1 METTNN
7 TMAQKLQE
15 VITAKT
21 MESISKASEAPK
33 AKATKTK
40 ESKTPKTATNAQ
52 DPEKAVKRQVKKT
65 AEVNLM
71 EEVVSKREVKYIYPA
86 DVTDTLAR
94 KKWRQQ
100 VRNEIKKLK
109 LAMAEIED
117 RNSKEFKKREKE
129 YLTYYKKHVKAGA

>member
-21 MESISKASEAPK
+21 MESISKVSETPK
-33 AKATKTK
+33 AKATQTP
-40 ESKTPKTATNAQ
+40 ESKTQKTTTK
-52 DPEKAVKRQVKKT
+52 DPEKAVKKQVKKT

-86 DVTDTLAR
+86 DITDTLAR

>member
-21 MESISKASEAPK
+21 MESISKASETPK
-33 AKATKTK
+33 TKATKTK
-40 ESKTPKTATNAQ
+40 ESKTPKTTIK
-52 DPEKAVKRQVKKT
+52 DPEKAVKKQVKKT

>member
-33 AKATKTK
+33 AKATKTN
-40 ESKTPKTATNAQ
+40 ESKTPKTAPKAQ
-52 DPEKAVKRQVKKT
+52 DPEKAVKKQVKKT

>member
-40 ESKTPKTATNAQ
+40 ESKTPKTTTK
-52 DPEKAVKRQVKKT
+52 DPEKAVKKQVKKT

>member
-21 MESISKASEAPK
+21 MESISKASETPK

-40 ESKTPKTATNAQ
+40 ESKTPKTTTK
-52 DPEKAVKRQVKKT
+52 DPEKAVNKQVKKT

>member
-21 MESISKASEAPK
+21 MESISKASETPK

-40 ESKTPKTATNAQ
+40 ESKTPKTTPK
-52 DPEKAVKRQVKKT
+52 DPEKVVKKQVKKT

>member
-1 METTNN
+1 METNN
-7 TMAQKLQE
+7 NMAQKLQE

-21 MESISKASEAPK
+21 MESISKASAKAPEAK
-33 AKATKTK
+33 KTKATKTQK
-40 ESKTPKTATNAQ
+40 IS
-52 DPEKAVKRQVKKT
+52 DPEKAVKKQVKKT

-71 EEVVSKREVKYIYPA
+71 EEVVSKREVKYIYPE
-86 DVTDTLAR
+86 DIKDTLAR

-129 YLTYYKKHVKAGA
+129 YQTYYKKHVKAGA

>member
-21 MESISKASEAPK
+21 MESISKASETPK
-33 AKATKTK
+33 VKATKTK
-40 ESKTPKTATNAQ
+40 ESKTPKTTTK
-52 DPEKAVKRQVKKT
+52 DPEKAVKKQVKKT

>member
-21 MESISKASEAPK
+21 MESISKASETPK

-40 ESKTPKTATNAQ
+40 ESKTQKTTTK
-52 DPEKAVKRQVKKT
+52 DPEKAVKKQVKKT
-65 AEVNLM
+65 VEVNLM

>member
-21 MESISKASEAPK
+21 MESISKASETPK

-40 ESKTPKTATNAQ
+40 ESKTPKTTTK
-52 DPEKAVKRQVKKT
+52 DPEKAVKKQVKKT

-86 DVTDTLAR
+86 DITDTLAR

>member
-21 MESISKASEAPK
+21 MESISKASETPK

-40 ESKTPKTATNAQ
+40 ESKTQKTTTK
-52 DPEKAVKRQVKKT
+52 DPEKAVKKQVKKT

-86 DVTDTLAR
+86 DITDTLAR

>member
-21 MESISKASEAPK
+21 MESISKASETPK

-40 ESKTPKTATNAQ
+40 ESKTPKTTPKVQ
-52 DPEKAVKRQVKKT
+52 DPEKAVKKQVKKT